1 MIECRNSSSSM
12 APLRLANSYRQTPPT
27 PTREGLPCVCGRHSS
42 RPHDHAL
49 SGTQS
54 WRLRTSNGRF
64 IFKSIG
70 DLRVTP
76 GVGGLRL
83 LSRGR
88 VHSLPLVHRDD
99 QIRVCSLPQLARS
112 CRPAR
117 KESRPPRLAF
127 TGLLRRRL
135 RPPRLALTGLLRKRL
150 RPPRLADH
158 RVVESPRQWPMCLS
172 RNFSISP

>member
-1 MIECRNSSSSM
+1 M
-12 APLRLANSYRQTPPT
+12 ASLRLANAFRQSSTTLTTGPSL
-27 PTREGLPCVCGRHSS
+27 RLWEGSAR

-49 SGTQS
+49 SRTQS
-54 WRLRTSNGRF
+54 WRLRTSNGRRLT
-64 IFKSIG
+64 KSIG

-99 QIRVCSLPQLARS
+99 HIRLCSLTYLARS
-112 CRPAR
+112 CRPGR

-127 TGLLRRRL
+127 TGLFS
-135 RPPRLALTGLLRKRL
+135 
-150 RPPRLADH
+150 D
-158 RVVESPRQWPMCLS
+158 
-172 RNFSISP
+172 RNRGG